1 MAHPF
6 PVIGAGP
13 DLREWR
19 RMLLAL
25 RELSDTVTAAA
36 DSADGL
42 ITATVSARG
51 ELLDLWLDQRIY
63 RRSDSA
69 RLAADI
75 TGTVREAACQARA
88 RVAAELD
95 EMLRRTW

>member
-1 MAHPF
+1 MAHHL

-19 RMLLAL
+19 RVLLAL
-25 RELSDTVTAAA
+25 RELADTVTGAA

-63 RRSDSA
+63 RTSDSA
-69 RLAADI
+69 RLAVQI
-75 TGTVREAACQARA
+75 TGTVREAARRARA
-88 RVAAELD
+88 RVAVKLD
-95 EMLRRTW
+95 EMLRRTG